1 MAVLVTGGLGFLG
14 RHLCKRLL
22 DNEDVYCI
30 DTARFMPNAMQYDKE
45 LRKYGNTHGHLFQW
59 LVHTDINIAIPKL
72 PSKIDVV
79 YNLACTASPV
89 RYKKHPFETLSTSTT
104 GVFHVV
110 QFCRENHAILLH
122 TSTSEVYGDPLIKI
136 QDEKYRGNVSTT
148 GARSCYDEG
157 KRCAETIIT
166 NSDNLLRYGIVRIF
180 NTYGPGMEYNDGRVV
195 PEFITKAL
203 KGEDL
208 IVNGNG
214 NQTRSFC
221 YVDDTISALI
231 KCVNEVK
238 HLQCSIGPTN
248 IGNPNECLSVN
259 DLAKLIVKKT
269 GSKSK
274 IIHTDP
280 ADDYDPK
287 MRRPDI
293 SRAKDILKWEPIVDL
308 NTGLNKTIEDIKAQ
322 LDNEANEIKYE
333 LEIPQ
338 QMLDMINARFVKT
351 R

>member
-45 LRKYGNTHGHLFQW
+45 LREYGNTHGHLFQW

-136 QDEKYRGNVSTT
+136 QDEKYRGNVSTALPLIDVCVYAVQQYIYNELVFSVESNLVVH
-148 GARSCYDEG
+148 GMEIGVFRDIINDYKGSEDKYAEALLALG
-157 KRCAETIIT
+157 GAETYEPQRLKNILT
-166 NSDNLLRYGIVRIF
+166 R
-180 NTYGPGMEYNDGRVV
+180 MV
-195 PEFITKAL
+195 P
-203 KGEDL
+203 
-208 IVNGNG
+208 
-214 NQTRSFC
+214 
-221 YVDDTISALI
+221 
-231 KCVNEVK
+231 
-238 HLQCSIGPTN
+238 
-248 IGNPNECLSVN
+248 
-259 DLAKLIVKKT
+259 
-269 GSKSK
+269 
-274 IIHTDP
+274 
-280 ADDYDPK
+280 
-287 MRRPDI
+287 RR
-293 SRAKDILKWEPIVDL
+293 
-308 NTGLNKTIEDIKAQ
+308 
-322 LDNEANEIKYE
+322 
-333 LEIPQ
+333 
-338 QMLDMINARFVKT
+338 
-351 R
+351 